1 MMTEGEVST
10 KTTIDASLE
19 RYKIENF
26 KNTNAK
32 RVPYEEIDY
41 NIYKSSHVDFS
52 TTEKRLPIWIKALF
66 CRYHENGGINNTKII
81 TRWLEQENQDN
92 PSKCDKISL
101 SFHTKENEN
110 VLTITVNVTAG
121 RIKAQG
127 RFYKEWGAKEFDQLL
142 AMVNSPQDTWKV
154 DNIKPFVESILKE
167 DKIDLQPLEKTKQAL
182 SEESTTPNTS
192 RDKTF
197 SQMRLQLANIE
208 AEFVL
213 HRENTKQTISELS
226 QSIETKDKEIV
237 SLKNTEKEKQQIISD
252 LTLKLLQMEENI
264 NALNKRSNKGDNTNE
279 HVELESKGNKEE
291 NVEDG
296 VEQNDNIQQDLPP
309 TVQPNTS
316 AQPETKT
323 DHQKSIDAETIIIC
337 DSNGRYLK
345 PKELCPD
352 STTKYIRSPTLSQAR
367 QKIESFNFSNPKNL
381 IIHCGTN
388 DIEQPGKNTITET
401 LEIVDLVK
409 QKHPNC
415 RILVSSLLSRKDEL
429 NNKVPTIN
437 EELKT
442 RLSSKTKTTY
452 IQHTNISSAD
462 LHDKKHLN
470 ERGVKKFAKNIKAA
484 YFNTTPK
491 KKEMNK
497 KYPPRDIHNQN
508 FPQHMRTQPFQF
520 GRNNIYPP
528 FTPIIPTPSSPPSYQ
543 HRINT
548 QHINKGTGPPPPSF
562 CQDNR
567 INTLPPQ
574 L

>member
-1 MMTEGEVST
+1 M
-10 KTTIDASLE
+10 
-19 RYKIENF
+19 
-26 KNTNAK
+26 
-32 RVPYEEIDY
+32 
-41 NIYKSSHVDFS
+41 
-52 TTEKRLPIWIKALF
+52 
-66 CRYHENGGINNTKII
+66 
-81 TRWLEQENQDN
+81 
-92 PSKCDKISL
+92 
-101 SFHTKENEN
+101 
-110 VLTITVNVTAG
+110 
-121 RIKAQG
+121 
-127 RFYKEWGAKEFDQLL
+127 
-142 AMVNSPQDTWKV
+142 
-154 DNIKPFVESILKE
+154 
-167 DKIDLQPLEKTKQAL
+167 
-182 SEESTTPNTS
+182 
-192 RDKTF
+192 
-197 SQMRLQLANIE
+197 
-208 AEFVL
+208 
-213 HRENTKQTISELS
+213 
-226 QSIETKDKEIV
+226 

-264 NALNKRSNKGDNTNE
+264 NAVNKRCKRIEEKNSNLQQSVHKIQSESCAERCTWASTSPPPPNTTEEYSSIPTFNTFDLLTDDAANKGDNTNE

-337 DSNGRYLK
+337 DSNSRYLK

-367 QKIESFNFSNPKNL
+367 QKIESFNFTNPKNL

-415 RILVSSLLSRKDEL
+415 KILVSSLLSRKDEL

-484 YFNTTPK
+484 YFNTTPE

-508 FPQHMRTQPFQF
+508 FPQYMRTQPFQF

-548 QHINKGTGPPPPSF
+548 QHINKGT
-562 CQDNR
+562 
-567 INTLPPQ
+567 TLK
-574 L
+574 

>member
-1 MMTEGEVST
+1 
-10 KTTIDASLE
+10 
-19 RYKIENF
+19 
-26 KNTNAK
+26 
-32 RVPYEEIDY
+32 
-41 NIYKSSHVDFS
+41 
-52 TTEKRLPIWIKALF
+52 
-66 CRYHENGGINNTKII
+66 
-81 TRWLEQENQDN
+81 
-92 PSKCDKISL
+92 
-101 SFHTKENEN
+101 
-110 VLTITVNVTAG
+110 
-121 RIKAQG
+121 
-127 RFYKEWGAKEFDQLL
+127 
-142 AMVNSPQDTWKV
+142 
-154 DNIKPFVESILKE
+154 
-167 DKIDLQPLEKTKQAL
+167 
-182 SEESTTPNTS
+182 
-192 RDKTF
+192 
-197 SQMRLQLANIE
+197 
-208 AEFVL
+208 
-213 HRENTKQTISELS
+213 
-226 QSIETKDKEIV
+226 
-237 SLKNTEKEKQQIISD
+237 
-252 LTLKLLQMEENI
+252 MEENI
-264 NALNKRSNKGDNTNE
+264 NALNKRCKRIEEKNSNLQQPVHKIQLKSESCAEKCTWASMSPPPPNTTEEYSIPTSNTFDLLTDDAANKGDNTNE
-279 HVELESKGNKEE
+279 HVELKSKGNKEE

-367 QKIESFNFSNPKNL
+367 QKIESFNFSNPQNL

-388 DIEQPGKNTITET
+388 DIEQPGKNTTTET

-409 QKHPNC
+409 QKHPNG

-491 KKEMNK
+491 TKKMNK

-508 FPQHMRTQPFQF
+508 FSQHVRTQPFQF

-528 FTPIIPTPSSPPSYQ
+528 FTP
-543 HRINT
+543 
-548 QHINKGTGPPPPSF
+548 
-562 CQDNR
+562 
-567 INTLPPQ
+567 
-574 L
+574 